1 VSDPAYFTP
10 ESLAE
15 HLQIPIATIYQ
26 WRYRGEGPP
35 GFRVGRHVRFR
46 TADVAA
52 WVEEQMNRDR
62 TVAAARG

>member
-1 VSDPAYFTP
+1 LSDYFTP

-15 HLQIPIATIYQ
+15 HLQIPVVTIYQ

-46 TADVAA
+46 KADVAA
-52 WVEEQMNRDR
+52 WIQKQMDR
-62 TVAAARG
+62 ERAHAAARA